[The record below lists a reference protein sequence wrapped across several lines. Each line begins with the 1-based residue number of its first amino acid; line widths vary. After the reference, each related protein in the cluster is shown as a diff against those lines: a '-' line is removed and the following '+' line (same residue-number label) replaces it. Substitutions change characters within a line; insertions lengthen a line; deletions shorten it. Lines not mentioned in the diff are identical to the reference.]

1 MTEKNKTYTAADF
14 AHYHAGTMPEG
25 EMYALEKAALED
37 LFLADALEGYA
48 YTPAAENDIAALTQ
62 RLNEKRKKKNVFLL
76 SSFTNKGWLRIAAIF
91 IVMAGAGYILYNA
104 NKLNKQSVLAQN
116 EIPPAVVEKEKNA
129 EVFKADTT
137 ALSNSTVSDK
147 QQQAT
152 KKDKII
158 LPPAAANPSKEK
170 PFSLIKP
177 EAATVPV
184 AANKTLNDLYA
195 ARESNDE
202 LKKEEQAVPKEKYF
216 LKGKIAD
223 EKGKP
228 VAFASIKD
236 KKSDA
241 VTVTDTAG
249 LFVLH
254 SPDSSINAVASAA
267 GYEPKPFTLNKNA
280 QPIIQMNK
288 HEAELSEV
296 VVTGY
301 GVRKSKKESAASVS
315 KTLSG
320 KVSGVHIITT
330 TPEPVIGNMR
340 YDEYLKEKTKAANDS
355 KDKHFAGEVLLS
367 FSINKNGRPKNISVV
382 NSSCTACNNKAIKIL
397 QNGPMWKG
405 KTGIKQTLLIKF

>member
-25 EMYALEKAALED
+25 EMHTLEKAALED

-104 NKLNKQSVLAQN
+104 NKLNKQSALAQN
-116 EIPPAVVEKEKNA
+116 EIPAAVVEKETN
-129 EVFKADTT
+129 EQVFKADTT

-158 LPPAAANPSKEK
+158 IPPAAANPSKEK
-170 PFSLIKP
+170 PFSLIK
-177 EAATVPV
+177 
-184 AANKTLNDLYA
+184 LNDLYA
-195 ARESNDE
+195 ARENNAD
-202 LKKEEQAVPKEKYF
+202 LKKDQQAVPKEKYF

-241 VTVTDTAG
+241 ATVTDTAG

-254 SPDSSINAVASAA
+254 SPDSSINAVASSE

-280 QPIIQMNK
+280 QPTIQMNK

-315 KTLSG
+315 KILSG
-320 KVSGVHIITT
+320 KAAGIQISTT
-330 TPEPVIGNMR
+330 VPEPVIGKIK

-382 NSSCTACNNKAIKIL
+382 NSFCTECNNKAIKIL
-397 QNGPMWKG
+397 QNGPIWKG